1 MGFVTLGIFSLTKQG
16 LEGSIIQML
25 SHGLISAALFLCVG
39 VVYDRYHSRLISS
52 YGGLVNNMPKYAL
65 VFMIFS
71 LAALGLPGTSGFVG
85 EFLILVGVFQKN
97 ILVAVLA
104 SFGVILVAAYML
116 WLYKRVIF
124 GRITNSEIKEMVDL
138 NRVETYMFAS
148 LVFLTLF
155 FGIYPQPLFSTID
168 ISINNLINNYTT
180 DLNFH
185 LQQIKN

>member
-1 MGFVTLGIFSLTKQG
+1 
-16 LEGSIIQML
+16 
-25 SHGLISAALFLCVG
+25 
-39 VVYDRYHSRLISS
+39 
-52 YGGLVNNMPKYAL
+52 
-65 VFMIFS
+65 
-71 LAALGLPGTSGFVG
+71 
-85 EFLILVGVFQKN
+85 
-97 ILVAVLA
+97 
-104 SFGVILVAAYML
+104 
-116 WLYKRVIF
+116 
-124 GRITNSEIKEMVDL
+124 MVDL